1 MDMITSINA
10 SSYALRT
17 SMNTA
22 VRTENTEKTEFMS
35 EDEKLDAFKK
45 EIWKELDSLPWNS
58 GVNVSIQITD
68 SAFKRMMTDEDFKN
82 RMMSKM
88 HEEAS
93 VCRSPI
99 VSSITCI
106 DENGYK
112 GVTYNDYDIANTA
125 FKAHSKHKDSFYVK
139 KAKTKEVN
147 DAWEQARIRRDKQR
161 EVREEEYW
169 NKYFAD
175 KAFAHQ
181 EQVASLYES
190 SIPEVKTQN
199 MANMESLS
207 ELFG

>member
-1 MDMITSINA
+1 MDMITSVNA
-10 SSYALRT
+10 SSYAYRT
-17 SMNTA
+17 TTKTD

-112 GVTYNDYDIANTA
+112 GVTYNDYDMANTA

-147 DAWEQARIRRDKQR
+147 NAWEQARIRRDKQR

-175 KAFAHQ
+175 KAFEHQ

-207 ELFG
+207 EVFG